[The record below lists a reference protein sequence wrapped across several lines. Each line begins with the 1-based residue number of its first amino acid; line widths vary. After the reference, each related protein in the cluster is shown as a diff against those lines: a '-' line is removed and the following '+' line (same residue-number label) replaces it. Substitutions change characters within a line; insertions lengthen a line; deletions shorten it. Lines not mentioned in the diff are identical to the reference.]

1 MSQNLGGSSG
11 DSQVGSVTTNLVP
24 LPSVGGGQ
32 VVMAEV
38 QITNLQ
44 GDISSATSGVVSAS
58 EADEIASKIIANN
71 IKNQQEE
78 IQQEQE
84 QTGEYADQTTLVAY
98 LGFVPGF
105 DSYKTVEIPKQ
116 AEWYQAKEIYS
127 NISLS
132 DNITAFYGL
141 AGDNINTMNILL
153 QNQPQLQ
160 EE

>member
-1 MSQNLGGSSG
+1 MSQNLSGSGG
-11 DSQVGSVTTNLVP
+11 DSQVSSVTTNLIP

-58 EADEIASKIIANN
+58 EADEIASQIIANN
-71 IKNQQEE
+71 IKNQQDE
-78 IQQEQE
+78 IQQQQE
-84 QTGEYADQTTLVAY
+84 ETGEYADQTTLVAY

-105 DSYKTVEIPKQ
+105 DSYKTLELPKQ
-116 AEWYQAKEIYS
+116 NTWYEAKEIYS
-127 NISLS
+127 DIIMN
-132 DNITAFYGL
+132 DNINAFYGL
-141 AGDNINTMNILL
+141 AGNNINTMNILL
-153 QNQPQLQ
+153 QSQPQLQ